1 VDKWRQVSREIYKAS
16 CGMLDC
22 HLSSKN
28 LISPNGFPLDIRLP
42 QRKHTLVLYI
52 PARLVPSYLSPA
64 RPGYYFPDERM
75 QRILYFFTSAE
86 WHFRDDE
93 GFCTLLDWRVV
104 VEKWTVPG
112 SL

>member
-1 VDKWRQVSREIYKAS
+1 VDKWRQVSREIYKVS

-28 LISPNGFPLDIRLP
+28 LISPDDFPLDIRLP
-42 QRKHTLVLYI
+42 QRKQTLVLYI
-52 PARLVPSYLSPA
+52 PRVECSSC
-64 RPGYYFPDERM
+64 PGYYFPYERM
-75 QRILYFFTSAE
+75 QRILYLFTSAE

-93 GFCTLLDWRVV
+93 GFCTLLDLRVK
-104 VEKWTVPG
+104 VEKWTVLG